1 MRRSYSLL
9 AALMWIAIVP
19 DVQAQA
25 TAESAVGAPVD
36 QARQHFLRGVELYR
50 EGNYRA
56 AIIEFERAYEIAPNY
71 KVLFNIGQA
80 YLELQDY
87 AAALT
92 AFERFSSEGGAEL
105 TDQQKSDVEA
115 EIKKL
120 AGRIAKV
127 EMTVN
132 VPDATISVDD
142 VTVGRSPLTKP
153 LTLSTG
159 RHKIVV
165 SREGYVPET
174 RLVDLAGGDVR
185 QLQVVLNEVAAP
197 KPAAEPAPVAPKAV
211 QSDPGMGTPF
221 WVSLGLT
228 GAFAVGSGVTG
239 FLALSAKN
247 DNEDQAKTLGTT
259 RADLED
265 SQQRMDNFALAT
277 DILLGAAVVAGGLT
291 IYFAADGPS
300 ETSTQVGLAPG
311 GAVVSGTF

>member
-1 MRRSYSLL
+1 
-9 AALMWIAIVP
+9 MWMGVVAEAR
-19 DVQAQA
+19 AQDA
-25 TAESAVGAPVD
+25 PASPESAADATVE
-36 QARQHFLRGVELYR
+36 QAREHFLRGVELYR

-56 AIIEFERAYEIAPNY
+56 AIIEFERAYSIAPNY

-92 AFERFSSEGGAEL
+92 AFERFSSEGGADL

-120 AGRIAKV
+120 AGRIARV
-127 EMTVN
+127 ELTVN
-132 VPDATISVDD
+132 VPAATISVDD
-142 VTVGRSPLTKP
+142 VTVGRSPLAKP
-153 LTLSTG
+153 MTLSTG

-165 SREGYVPET
+165 TREGYVPET
-174 RLVDLAGGDVR
+174 RMVDLAGGDAR
-185 QLQVVLNEVAAP
+185 QLQVDLRKLEAP
-197 KPAAEPAPVAPKAV
+197 KATEPAPVPPPRAP
-211 QSDPGMGTPF
+211 QTEQGMGTPF

-228 GAFAVGSGVTG
+228 GVFAVGSGVTG
-239 FLALSAKN
+239 YLALNAKN

-259 RADLED
+259 RSDLED
-265 SQQRMDNFALAT
+265 SQQRMDNYALAA
-277 DILLGAAVVAGGLT
+277 DILLGATVLAGGLT

>member
-1 MRRSYSLL
+1 MRRSYALL
-9 AALMWIAIVP
+9 AAVMWMAV
-19 DVQAQA
+19 VAEARAQA
-25 TAESAVGAPVD
+25 TPENAADAPVD
-36 QARQHFLRGVELYR
+36 QAREHFLRGVELYR

-56 AIIEFERAYEIAPNY
+56 AIIEFERAYSIAPNY

-92 AFERFSSEGGAEL
+92 AFERFSSEGGADL

-115 EIKKL
+115 EIRKL
-120 AGRIAKV
+120 AGRIARV
-127 EMTVN
+127 ELTVS
-132 VPDATISVDD
+132 VPGSTISVDD
-142 VTVGRSPLTKP
+142 VTVGRSPLAKP

-165 SREGYVPET
+165 AREGYVPET
-174 RLVDLAGGDVR
+174 RMVDLAGGDAR
-185 QLQVVLNEVAAP
+185 QLEVVLREVAAP
-197 KPAAEPAPVAPKAV
+197 KATEPAPVTPKAPKPE
-211 QSDPGMGTPF
+211 QGMGTPF

-239 FLALSAKN
+239 YLALSAKN
-247 DNEDQAKTLGTT
+247 DNEDQATTLGTT
-259 RADLED
+259 RSDLED
-265 SQQRMDNFALAT
+265 SQQRMDNYALAT
-277 DILLGAAVVAGGLT
+277 DILLGATVLAGGLT

-300 ETSTQVGLAPG
+300 EPSTQVGLAPG